1 MHGVFGNTEV
11 VAREMQGQFHPGRD
25 KIVTPLK
32 WVIVARAL
40 WPSKTAAHLASIAGN
55 DERTAKRW
63 LAGDHEPPGIII
75 AAIVAELFKR
85 EQGNELG
92 ERGSGGD

>member
-1 MHGVFGNTEV
+1 MQGVFGNPNVIASEL
-11 VAREMQGQFHPGRD
+11 QGQFQPGKD

-40 WPSKTAAHLASIAGN
+40 WPFKTAAHLASIAGK

-63 LAGDHEPPGIII
+63 LAGEFEPPGIII
-75 AAIVAELFKR
+75 AAIVAEMFKR
-85 EQGNELG
+85 E
-92 ERGSGGD
+92 